1 MPQSKNRPGDGPGR
15 RSSGSSGRR
24 VPRGASRDPADIVG
38 VGLDIDTEVAAL
50 LSDDPA
56 LALGPL
62 PAGLVGADGE
72 PLQLPVVL
80 FEPRRGLGVTQADDS
95 RQELQAETIIQAG
108 FTRWRPV
115 AAFNQLDD
123 WTVRQTRTGL
133 ELWDHGGIWAR
144 GPARPTLGW
153 LAAAA
158 RLGVVLAVYGVQLGV
173 RAPTPKF
180 SGQPGRWTPAARAA
194 ELRRARNS
202 GIVAAALI
210 PWQPEEAPE
219 DVVAYPG
226 PTYDPATGRFEMGVG
241 ADGAATLWQLNT
253 PGVGVDNGL
262 ILGGP
267 GTGKTNTLRV
277 LNAEAVQTGRFRIW
291 PADPTGRHDLPSV
304 WAPIA
309 DRLATTP
316 ADTLALLAAADQLI
330 TERLNPSRPATAGPG
345 RYTDPTPERPGIL
358 LTIDDA
364 AAVLAGDR
372 DATTLAERVA
382 TRGGP
387 AGVGLVVTSRGADPA
402 YFGGSTRLRAAL
414 AATNRYAFGPNG
426 LDLLATLT
434 T

>member
-1 MPQSKNRPGDGPGR
+1 M
-15 RSSGSSGRR
+15 
-24 VPRGASRDPADIVG
+24 PRGATTDPATVIDIT
-38 VGLDIDTEVAAL
+38 LDASAEIATL
-50 LSDDPA
+50 FSDDPA

-62 PAGLVGADGE
+62 PPGLVGEDGE

-80 FEPRRGLGVTQADDS
+80 FEPLRALGVTQPDGS

-115 AAFNQLDD
+115 AAFEQLDD
-123 WTVRQTRTGL
+123 WTVRQTSTGL

-144 GPARPTLGW
+144 GPANPDLAW

-158 RLGVVLAVYGVQLGV
+158 RLGAVLAVYGVELGV
-173 RAPTPKF
+173 RAPTPH
-180 SGQPGRWTPAARAA
+180 QPGKNHRWSPAARAA
-194 ELRRARNS
+194 ELRRARDA

-210 PWQPEEAPE
+210 PWRAQQAPE
-219 DVVAYPG
+219 GVATYPG
-226 PTYDPATGRFEMGVG
+226 PTYDPATGRFQMGVG
-241 ADGAATLWQLNT
+241 ADGDPLWWQLNT
-253 PGVGVDNGL
+253 PGVGVANGL

-267 GTGKTNTLRV
+267 GTGKSNTLKV
-277 LNAEAVQTGRFRIW
+277 LNAEAVQTGRFLIW
-291 PADPTGRHDLPSV
+291 PADPTGRHDLPPL

-330 TERLNPSRPATAGPG
+330 TDRLTPSHAATTGPARGN
-345 RYTDPTPERPGIL
+345 YTDPTAEHPGVL
-358 LTIDDA
+358 LTIDEA
-364 AAVLAGDR
+364 ADVLAGNR
-372 DATTLAERVA
+372 HATELAERVA

-387 AGVGLVVTSRGADPA
+387 AGVGLVVTSRGADAA

-414 AATNRYAFGPNG
+414 AATNRYAFGPNS
-426 LDLLATLT
+426 LDLLAALT

>member
-1 MPQSKNRPGDGPGR
+1 M
-15 RSSGSSGRR
+15 
-24 VPRGASRDPADIVG
+24 PRGASTDPATLVDIT
-38 VGLDIDTEVAAL
+38 LDVDTEIATL

-62 PAGLVGADGE
+62 PAGLIGADGE
-72 PLQLPVVL
+72 PLRLPVVL
-80 FEPRRGLGVTQADDS
+80 FEPRRGLGVTQADGS

-115 AAFNQLDD
+115 AAFEQLED
-123 WTVRQTRTGL
+123 WTVRQTSSGL

-144 GPARPTLGW
+144 GPAHPDLVW

-158 RLGVVLAVYGVQLGV
+158 RLGVVLAVYGVELGV
-173 RAPTPKF
+173 RPPGRPGTDK
-180 SGQPGRWTPAARAA
+180 QPGRWSPAARAA
-194 ELRRARNS
+194 ELRRARDA

-210 PWQPEEAPE
+210 PWQAQEAPE
-219 DVVAYPG
+219 DTVAYPG
-226 PTYDPATGRFEMGVG
+226 PTYEPATGLFRMGVG
-241 ADGAATLWQLNT
+241 ADDAPIWWQLNT
-253 PGVGVDNGL
+253 PGVGVANGL

-277 LNAEAVQTGRFRIW
+277 LNAEAVQTGRFLIW
-291 PADPTGRHDLPSV
+291 PADPTGRHDLPPL

-330 TERLNPSRPATAGPG
+330 TDRLTPTGIGPAGPAPG
-345 RYTDPTPERPGIL
+345 TYSDPTPEHPGIL
-358 LTIDDA
+358 LTIDEA
-364 AAVLAGDR
+364 PHVLAGNQH
-372 DATTLAERVA
+372 ATELAERVA
-382 TRGGP
+382 THGGP
-387 AGVGLVVTSRGADPA
+387 AGVGLVITSRGADPA
-402 YFGGSTRLRAAL
+402 YFGGNTRLRTAL

-426 LDLLATLT
+426 LDLLAALT